1 MAYVHRD
8 HEENILPILMI
19 NENIERKKQ
28 FCGGSLFVTK
38 SQLQSS
44 TLQKNEVLHWYF
56 RDFLRIWSVPILQ
69 SSYQWQLQEFP
80 WSSIH
85 LELYLN

>member
-1 MAYVHRD
+1 
-8 HEENILPILMI
+8 MI

-56 RDFLRIWSVPILQ
+56 RDFSEFEACLFCRVVTSGSCK
-69 SSYQWQLQEFP
+69 SS
-80 WSSIH
+80 
-85 LELYLN
+85 LEALFI